1 MNTAPDGSHRFNNT
15 KEFIEEINNFLHFTL
30 NKNWAAEEWRK
41 IETGHDFKQ
50 VHPLTVVAFK
60 AYQQIQDFMSKDI
73 SGMTEE
79 IFEISE
85 LAKKANVLK
94 INAVVGLENRLK
106 KLTSVNFEQYRSAKY
121 EIQIAGRLLS
131 AGYRVEFVEEG
142 ERKTPDIL
150 AFHMNEKC
158 EVECKHK
165 DPSADQIDYIR
176 SIYNNTQTARKQFS
190 KTCPGVIAI
199 EIDNFH
205 FQQVSKEIERLACEI
220 IRALRSSRSISA
232 ILITSKVFSEDDAD
246 YVYRHLLKGFENS
259 NPRCYLPE
267 WFKSIITITN

>member
-1 MNTAPDGSHRFNNT
+1 MNVTSSGSYRINNT

-30 NKNWAAEEWRK
+30 DRNWAAEEWRK
-41 IETGHDFKQ
+41 IEAGRDFKEI
-50 VHPLTVVAFK
+50 HPLIVVAFK
-60 AYQQIQDFMSKDI
+60 AHQQIEDFKSRNV
-73 SGMTEE
+73 SGMTGE

-85 LAKKANVLK
+85 LAKKANALK
-94 INAVVGLENRLK
+94 INAAVGLENRLK

-131 AGYRVEFVEEG
+131 AGYRVEFIEEG
-142 ERKTPDIL
+142 EGKTPDIA

-205 FQQVSKEIERLACEI
+205 FQQVDKEIQRLASEI
-220 IRALRSSRSISA
+220 IRALRSSKSISA
-232 ILITSKVFSEDDAD
+232 ILITSKIFGEDEAD
-246 YVYRHLLKGFENS
+246 YFYRHLVKGFENS
-259 NPRCYLPE
+259 NPRFHLPK
-267 WFKSIITITN
+267 WFKSIITISD

>member
-1 MNTAPDGSHRFNNT
+1 MNISSEGSHRFNNT

-30 NKNWAAEEWRK
+30 DKNWAAGEWRK
-41 IETGHDFKQ
+41 IEAGCDFKQ
-50 VHPLTVVAFK
+50 IHPLVVIAFK
-60 AYQQIQDFMSKDI
+60 AHQQIEDFKSRDI

-85 LAKKANVLK
+85 LAKKANALK
-94 INAVVGLENRLK
+94 INAVIGLENRLK
-106 KLTSVNFEQYRSAKY
+106 KLTSVGFEQYRSAKY

-165 DPSADQIDYIR
+165 DPSVDQIDYIR
-176 SIYNNTQTARKQFS
+176 SIYNNTQTARRQFS
-190 KTCPGVIAI
+190 KTCPGVITI

-205 FQQVSKEIERLACEI
+205 FKQVDKEIQRLTSEI
-220 IRALRSSRSISA
+220 IRALRSSSSISA
-232 ILITSKVFSEDDAD
+232 ILITSKVFMEDDSD

-259 NPRCYLPE
+259 NPRFYLPE